1 MTNLRKVTAGVL
13 IALAL
18 GIVTA
23 IFLHLSHS
31 SRPQNTVEQPVLKLA
46 ENLLLED
53 QQTTLKGGNG
63 LAPKETAM
71 KNFGI
76 ALEVEAPHLAAEY
89 AANEVRAD
97 EKYKVGRILVS
108 GTVIE
113 ISKDF
118 LGDPYVSLGGSEL
131 FHDVQAHFV
140 DGDEEALASLTKGQK
155 VTFVCEV
162 SEQVVTEVMLQNC
175 ATVETFTRHAR
186 QGSDKYVEN
195 VLSGKQEINKDTA
208 DAIADF
214 YVAAYLLPEQSR
226 CFAQADQEC
235 EAEIKAAIQKT
246 NKAESQE
253 LQQKANAFVATLN
266 VK

>member
-1 MTNLRKVTAGVL
+1 MTSLRKVTAGVL
-13 IALAL
+13 IALAF

-31 SRPQNTVEQPVLKLA
+31 SRPQNKIEQPVLKLA

-53 QQTTLKGGNG
+53 QQTSLEGGNS
-63 LAPKETAM
+63 LTPKETAM

-76 ALEVEAPHLAAEY
+76 ALEVEAPHLAADY

-97 EKYKVGRILVS
+97 EKYKVGTILVS
-108 GTVIE
+108 GTVSE

-118 LGDPYVSLGGSEL
+118 VGDPYVTLGGSEL
-131 FHDVQAHFV
+131 FHDVQAHFA
-140 DGDEEALASLTKGQK
+140 DEDEEALASLTKGQK
-155 VTFVCEV
+155 VIFVCEV
-162 SEQVVTEVMLQNC
+162 SEQVVTEVMLKNC
-175 ATVETFTRHAR
+175 VTIETYTRHAR

-208 DAIADF
+208 DAIAGIF
-214 YVAAYLLPEQSR
+214 VTAHLLSEQSH

-235 EAEIKAAIQKT
+235 EAEIKAAVQRA
-246 NKAESQE
+246 NQAERQE
-253 LQQKANAFVATLN
+253 LQQKANAFAATLN
-266 VK
+266 VR

>member
-18 GIVTA
+18 GIFTA
-23 IFLHLSHS
+23 LFLHLSHS
-31 SRPQNTVEQPVLKLA
+31 SRPHNKVEQPVLKLA

-53 QQTTLKGGNG
+53 QQASLEGGNG
-63 LAPKETAM
+63 LTPKETAM

-76 ALEVEAPHLAAEY
+76 GLEVEAPHLAADY

-97 EKYKVGRILVS
+97 EEYKVGRILVS
-108 GTVIE
+108 GTVRE

-118 LGDPYVSLGGSEL
+118 VGDPYVTLGGSEL
-131 FHDVQAHFV
+131 FHDVQAHFA

-162 SEQVVTEVMLQNC
+162 SEQVVTEVMLKNC
-175 ATVETFTRHAR
+175 ATVETYTRYAR
-186 QGSDKYVEN
+186 QGSDNYVDD
-195 VLSGKQEINKDTA
+195 VLSGKQVINKDTG
-208 DAIADF
+208 DAIAGIF
-214 YVAAYLLPEQSR
+214 VAAHLLPEQSR

-235 EAEIKAAIQKT
+235 EVEIKAAVQEA
-246 NKAESQE
+246 NQAERQE
-253 LQQKANAFVATLN
+253 LQQKANAFVANLD
-266 VK
+266 VR

>member
-31 SRPQNTVEQPVLKLA
+31 TQPQNKVEQPVLKLV
-46 ENLLLED
+46 ENLLFED
-53 QQTTLKGGNG
+53 QQGSLEGANG
-63 LAPKETAM
+63 VMYKETAM

-76 ALEVEAPHLAAEY
+76 ALFVDAPHLSADY

-97 EKYKVGRILVS
+97 EKYKVGKILVS
-108 GTVIE
+108 GTVSE

-118 LGDPYVSLGGSEL
+118 VGDPYVTLGGNEL
-131 FHDVQAHFV
+131 FHDVQAHFA

-162 SEQVVTEVMLQNC
+162 SEQVVTEVMFHNC
-175 ATVETFTRHAR
+175 ATIETYTRHAR
-186 QGSDKYVEN
+186 QASDRYVEN

-208 DAIADF
+208 DAIAAL
-214 YVAAYLLPEQSR
+214 YVVAHLLPEESR
-226 CFAQADQEC
+226 CFAQADPQC
-235 EAEIKAAIQKT
+235 LAEIKAAVQKADQA
-246 NKAESQE
+246 KRQE